1 MKFIHYSG
9 PKHRFKKGQRI
20 DYKKPKI
27 DLQTPKIP
35 AGSISLVPLK
45 IILIGAVLFGL
56 YYWLFISGFF
66 NIKEIVI
73 DGDAGD
79 EIKTE
84 VTALRGQNIFLV
96 GGKDTEKSLQQKQP
110 GIKKIKIIRG
120 IPDTLKVELYERD
133 SALTW
138 ESGGKK
144 YLVDSIGV
152 PFKEVDKA
160 KHFLIVDTNNLPVA
174 LGTQVVD
181 EDFITFVE
189 YAEQEIPLKID
200 FKIDHF
206 EIIETTYQVLVVG
219 EDKKKILF
227 STMRQLTPQ
236 LDAFKKVYDEKRGE
250 IQEYVDTRVEGLVY
264 YK

>member
-20 DYKKPKI
+20 DYKKSKI
-27 DLQTPKIP
+27 DLKTPAISS
-35 AGSISLVPLK
+35 ASINLLPLK
-45 IILIGAVLFGL
+45 IIFVGLVLVGF
-56 YYWLFISGFF
+56 YYWLFMSGFF

-84 VTALRGQNIFLV
+84 VTSLRGQNIFRV
-96 GGKDTEKSLQQKQP
+96 GGKDTETSLQQKKP

-120 IPDTLKVELYERD
+120 IPNTLKVELYERD

-138 ESGGKK
+138 ESQGKK
-144 YLVDSIGV
+144 YLVDATGV
-152 PFKEVDKA
+152 PFKETDKT
-160 KHFLIVDTNNLPVA
+160 KHFLIIDTNNLPVA
-174 LGTQVVD
+174 LGTRVVD
-181 EDFITFVE
+181 EDFIIFVE
-189 YAEQEIPLKID
+189 FAEQEIPLKTD

-206 EIIETTYQVLVVG
+206 EILETTYQIIVVG
-219 EDKKKILF
+219 ENKKKIFF
-227 STMRQLTPQ
+227 STMRQLMPQ
-236 LDAFKKVYDEKRGE
+236 LQAFKKIYDEKKDE
-250 IQEYVDTRVEGLVY
+250 IQEYLDTRVEGLVY